1 MYFRFHKEISAALII
16 LFLLVIFFY
25 FIYKPLFLIFLILL
39 IFTFYFF
46 RDPERVIPL
55 GDDILVSPAD
65 GLITNISEYKDGKKT
80 YTKVSIFLSVFNV
93 HIQRLPASGEIK
105 KIDYIEGK
113 FINATLDKAS
123 EENERLRLT
132 LKSGSNIIYITQ
144 IAGLI
149 ARRIICYL
157 KTNEK
162 VNQGD
167 RYGII
172 KFGSRVDIEFPNSY
186 SLMVSVGQQCIG
198 GETIIASNIKNNK
211 NIQSREYKKI

>member
-25 FIYKPLFLIFLILL
+25 FIYKPLFLIFFILL

-65 GLITNISEYKDGKKT
+65 GLITNISEHKDGKKT
-80 YTKVSIFLSVFNV
+80 YTKVSIFLSIFNV
-93 HIQRLPASGEIK
+93 HIQRLPVTGEIK

-123 EENERLRLT
+123 EDNERLRIS

-149 ARRIICYL
+149 ARRIICYI
-157 KTNEK
+157 KINDK

-172 KFGSRVDIEFPNSY
+172 KFGSRVDIEFPKSY
-186 SLMVSVGQQCIG
+186 NLMVSVGQQCIG
-198 GETIIASNIKNNK
+198 GETIIAKDFKNNK
-211 NIQSREYKKI
+211 NTQSREYKKI

>member
-16 LFLLVIFFY
+16 LLLLVIFFY

-46 RDPERVIPL
+46 RDPERVVPL

-65 GLITNISEYKDGKKT
+65 GLITNISEHKEGKKS

-93 HIQRLPASGEIK
+93 HIQRLPLSGQIT

-132 LKSGSNIIYITQ
+132 LKSGSNVIYITQ

-157 KTNEK
+157 KTNER
-162 VNQGD
+162 VNQGE

-172 KFGSRVDIEFPNSY
+172 KFGSRVDIEFPSSY
-186 SLMVSVGQQCIG
+186 NLMVSIGQQCIG
-198 GETIIASNIKNNK
+198 GETIIARDFKNNK

>member
-46 RDPERVIPL
+46 RDPERVVPL

-65 GLITNISEYKDGKKT
+65 GLITNISEYKEGKKS

-93 HIQRLPASGEIK
+93 HIQRLPLSGQIT

-132 LKSGSNIIYITQ
+132 LKSGSNVIYITQ

-157 KTNEK
+157 KTNER
-162 VNQGD
+162 VNQGE

-172 KFGSRVDIEFPNSY
+172 KFGSRVDIEFPDSY
-186 SLMVSVGQQCIG
+186 NLMVSIGQQCIG
-198 GETIIASNIKNNK
+198 GETIIARDFKNNK